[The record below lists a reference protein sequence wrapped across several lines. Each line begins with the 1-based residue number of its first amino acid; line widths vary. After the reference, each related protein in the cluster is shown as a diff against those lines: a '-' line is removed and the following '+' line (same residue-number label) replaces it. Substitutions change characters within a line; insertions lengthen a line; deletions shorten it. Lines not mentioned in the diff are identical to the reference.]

1 MHATLQHSHQLS
13 MTLAGSPQAQP
24 PLGRGT
30 PAQVVAPQPDQL
42 SEAGRDILQW
52 LRDTRVA
59 PASGGTWGAITE
71 SLVDEHQCTEGED
84 VLFMS
89 ADEWKQA
96 GFKGVSVFKLQ
107 KMKDEKDR

>member
-1 MHATLQHSHQLS
+1 MKIF
-13 MTLAGSPQAQP
+13 SPDAP
-24 PLGRGT
+24 PGGMGG
-30 PAQVVAPQPDQL
+30 PFYF
-42 SEAGRDILQW
+42 ILQW
-52 LRDTRVA
+52 LRDKNIV
-59 PASGGTWGAITE
+59 PASGGTWGAIAE